1 MEWIRT
7 HRPRA
12 ICLVDY
18 TGFNLRLAAALPGR
32 YLRKRRRGG
41 PTPLLHQPAGL
52 GLKARRFDMA
62 RWLDSLGVIFPFE
75 VEAFADTDL
84 DVRFLGHPF
93 GRRL

>member
-1 MEWIRT
+1 MDT
-7 HRPRA
+7 YHRPRA

-18 TGFNLRLAAALPGR
+18 LTNLRLARQLYREGISVR
-32 YLRKRRRGG
+32 EEVQ
-41 PTPLLHQPAGL
+41 LLYISPQVWAW
-52 GLKARRFDMA
+52 KARRRFDMA

-93 GRRL
+93 LFWQKT